1 MASAHKSARSDP
13 QRATSLATHGTAGLQ
28 PSPPHPARLYLDN
41 ASTSWPKPPR
51 VLEAMTRYFE
61 EIGASPGR
69 AAHRAAVEA
78 ERIVADVR
86 RKLTDLFEGDDPQR
100 MIFCHNCTDALNMAI
115 KGSLRQGDHV
125 VTTMLEHNSVSRP
138 LQRMADE
145 DFIELTCV
153 PADASGFVDP
163 DAIAAAIRPST
174 RLITCVHA
182 GNVVGTIQPIEAIGR
197 LARSREVLFLV
208 DAAQSAGL
216 VPISVERM
224 NIDLLAF
231 PGHKALLGPPGTG
244 GLYVGRRA
252 SLRPWREGG
261 TGGDSATPT
270 QPQEYPFFLEA
281 GTPNTVGVV
290 GLGAALEVLDPAG
303 ALAHERE
310 MVGRLI
316 AGIAE
321 HGQVRLVGDGSPSAR
336 VGTVSVVIDGLSPEQ
351 AAGVLDES
359 FGIAARAGLHCA
371 PYAHRALGTFPEG
384 TLRIS
389 PGPMTT
395 SREIDLLVEALGQI
409 SA

>member
-1 MASAHKSARSDP
+1 
-13 QRATSLATHGTAGLQ
+13 
-28 PSPPHPARLYLDN
+28 
-41 ASTSWPKPPR
+41 
-51 VLEAMTRYFE
+51 MTRYFE